1 MALDFHIAKN
11 TKEAQSISCS
21 ASFELNAHEFIF
33 HRTDLPREQF
43 PLFRRMEDYYKDAT
57 YGLEELQSLIKELN
71 ELRVLFCNNE
81 QTAKQL
87 EHLLIACKKAQAEHS
102 SIWVYCD

>member
-1 MALDFHIAKN
+1 
-11 TKEAQSISCS
+11 
-21 ASFELNAHEFIF
+21 
-33 HRTDLPREQF
+33 
-43 PLFRRMEDYYKDAT
+43 MEDYYKDAT

-87 EHLLIACKKAQAEHS
+87 EHLLIACKKAKP
-102 SIWVYCD
+102 SIRVFGCTTIKVHNKMFNWTTISNSFKASTTFVDRLFAR